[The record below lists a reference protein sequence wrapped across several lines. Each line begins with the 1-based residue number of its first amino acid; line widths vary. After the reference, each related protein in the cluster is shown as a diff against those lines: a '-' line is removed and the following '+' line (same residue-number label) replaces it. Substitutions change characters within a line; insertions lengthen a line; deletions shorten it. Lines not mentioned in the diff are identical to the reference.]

1 MAKISEIMLLQ
12 QPEQPALAIEVK
24 TDMKGMSQ
32 AIGENFVRIDSLFK
46 KQGEVTTDIPFV
58 EYPDFESLTEDRIEM
73 IIGLKSSKP
82 LQGDE
87 KIQSVILPARRIVV
101 CLHRGNY
108 NELAQLYNEMTEWI
122 KTNGYKASGTSIEY
136 YYSNPDVPEEER
148 FNSSLEISLA
158 FLHFF
163 YEFRKGFLLLT
174 FFMFGSG
181 EMPCF
186 SFEFQITLIYL
197 MI

>member
-12 QPEQPALAIEVK
+12 QPEQPALAIEVQ
-24 TDMKGMSQ
+24 TYMKGMSQ

-58 EYPDFESLTEDRIEM
+58 EYPDFESLTEDRIKM

-87 KIQSVILPARRIVV
+87 KIQSVILPDRRIVV

-136 YYSNPDVPEEER
+136 YYSNPDVPEEEHVTR
-148 FNSSLEISLA
+148 V
-158 FLHFF
+158 
-163 YEFRKGFLLLT
+163 
-174 FFMFGSG
+174 
-181 EMPCF
+181 EMP
-186 SFEFQITLIYL
+186 LL
-197 MI
+197 

>member
-12 QPEQPALAIEVK
+12 QPEQPALAIEVQ
-24 TDMKGMSQ
+24 TNMKGMSQ

-87 KIQSVILPARRIVV
+87 KIQSV
-101 CLHRGNY
+101 
-108 NELAQLYNEMTEWI
+108 TEWI

-136 YYSNPDVPEEER
+136 YYSNPDVPEEEHVTR
-148 FNSSLEISLA
+148 V
-158 FLHFF
+158 
-163 YEFRKGFLLLT
+163 
-174 FFMFGSG
+174 
-181 EMPCF
+181 EMP
-186 SFEFQITLIYL
+186 LL
-197 MI
+197 

>member
-12 QPEQPALAIEVK
+12 QPEQPALAIEVQ
-24 TDMKGMSQ
+24 TYMKGMSQ

-58 EYPDFESLTEDRIEM
+58 EYPDFESLTEDRIKM

-82 LQGDE
+82 
-87 KIQSVILPARRIVV
+87 VILPARRIVV

-136 YYSNPDVPEEER
+136 YYSNPDVPEEEHVTR
-148 FNSSLEISLA
+148 V
-158 FLHFF
+158 
-163 YEFRKGFLLLT
+163 
-174 FFMFGSG
+174 
-181 EMPCF
+181 EMP
-186 SFEFQITLIYL
+186 LL
-197 MI
+197 

>member
-136 YYSNPDVPEEER
+136 YTAIRMYPKRNMSQELKCLYSKSKRIVAV
-148 FNSSLEISLA
+148 NSYQTIRSREAVIQYHLV
-158 FLHFF
+158 
-163 YEFRKGFLLLT
+163 
-174 FFMFGSG
+174 
-181 EMPCF
+181 
-186 SFEFQITLIYL
+186 
-197 MI
+197 

>member
-12 QPEQPALAIEVK
+12 QPEQPALAIEVQ
-24 TDMKGMSQ
+24 TNMKGMSQ

-122 KTNGYKASGTSIEY
+122 KTNGYKYVDEDREGGIFETGTNQDIDDIIAGTY
-136 YYSNPDVPEEER
+136 IGYEE
-148 FNSSLEISLA
+148 SV
-158 FLHFF
+158 
-163 YEFRKGFLLLT
+163 
-174 FFMFGSG
+174 
-181 EMPCF
+181 
-186 SFEFQITLIYL
+186 
-197 MI
+197 

>member
-12 QPEQPALAIEVK
+12 QPEQPALAIEVQ
-24 TDMKGMSQ
+24 TNMKGMSQ

-58 EYPDFESLTEDRIEM
+58 EDRIEM

-136 YYSNPDVPEEER
+136 YYSNPDVPEEEHVTR
-148 FNSSLEISLA
+148 V
-158 FLHFF
+158 
-163 YEFRKGFLLLT
+163 
-174 FFMFGSG
+174 
-181 EMPCF
+181 EMP
-186 SFEFQITLIYL
+186 LL
-197 MI
+197 

>member
-12 QPEQPALAIEVK
+12 QPEQPALAIEVQ
-24 TDMKGMSQ
+24 TNMKGMSQ

-108 NELAQLYNEMTEWI
+108 NELAQLYN
-122 KTNGYKASGTSIEY
+122 GYKASGTSIEY
-136 YYSNPDVPEEER
+136 YYSNPDVPEEEHVTR
-148 FNSSLEISLA
+148 V
-158 FLHFF
+158 
-163 YEFRKGFLLLT
+163 
-174 FFMFGSG
+174 
-181 EMPCF
+181 EMP
-186 SFEFQITLIYL
+186 LL
-197 MI
+197 